1 MIGDGD
7 LVGVTAEILEH
18 LRGSPEG
25 GLSLDDPCAA
35 PTTCQQVSEG
45 WGIGERLQLAVKL

>member
-7 LVGVTAEILEH
+7 LVGVTAARLEPR
-18 LRGSPEG
+18 RGPPDG
-25 GLSLDDPCAA
+25 GVSLDDPFAA
-35 PTTCQQVSEG
+35 PTTCQQVSDG